1 MGVSSEPLGGHRWGF
16 MLEVAH
22 FNVKASRITV
32 DDAPPSNGLES
43 SVLKGSQLALVEGE
57 CDFSLEGA
65 P

>member
-1 MGVSSEPLGGHRWGF
+1 

-32 DDAPPSNGLES
+32 DDAPPPNGLES

-57 CDFSLEGA
+57 CDVSLEGA